1 LNNFAKD
8 SWAALDLWAQVLQGV
23 PKSRMIIHSYPGS
36 HLDEVRERFSRKGI
50 SPDRLEFFSKL
61 PWAQYVALYAR
72 IDIALDPLPWG
83 GGITTCDA
91 LWMGVPLVS
100 LIGDTA
106 VGRGGKSILSNIG
119 LGELA
124 ARRPRQY
131 VQTALAL
138 AESPARLAELR
149 GSLRQRM
156 MTSPLMN
163 ARRFARNVESAYRE
177 MWRQWC
183 VSNDSRV

>member
-1 LNNFAKD
+1 
-8 SWAALDLWAQVLQGV
+8 
-23 PKSRMIIHSYPGS
+23 MMIHSYPGS
-36 HLDEVRERFSRKGI
+36 HLDEVRERFSRKGVA
-50 SPDRLEFFSKL
+50 PDRLEFVAKL
-61 PWAQYVALYAR
+61 PWPQYVALYSR

-91 LWMGVPLVS
+91 LWMGVPVVS
-100 LIGDTA
+100 LVGQTA

-131 VQTALAL
+131 VQTAIAL

-149 GSLRQRM
+149 GNLRHRM
-156 MTSPLMN
+156 LTSPLMN
-163 ARRFARNVESAYRE
+163 ARKFARNVETAYRE

-183 VSNDSRV
+183 VSPDSRV